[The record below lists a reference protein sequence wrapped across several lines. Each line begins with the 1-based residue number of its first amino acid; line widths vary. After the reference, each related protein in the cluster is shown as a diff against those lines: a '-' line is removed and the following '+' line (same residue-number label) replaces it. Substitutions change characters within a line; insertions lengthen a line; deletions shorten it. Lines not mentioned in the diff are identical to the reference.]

1 MSEPPRSLVDVKDA
15 YIAEARQAA
24 TRSMAQV
31 AQTGLTPD
39 MLSISGVLLCIAGS
53 VALYFVDEAWW
64 LYLLGA
70 ALYVIGAI
78 MDILDGALAR
88 AGGKGTPFGAFL
100 DSTLDRVGE
109 AFMLG
114 AAALVFARD
123 GKTWAVA
130 IAFAAVVGSLLVSYT
145 RAKAETIGLKGDVG
159 FGSRVERVAVL
170 GIGVAL
176 GFGRGAAVGGARP
189 DADGLGDRGAARAPR
204 AHAAPRSQHQHHVG
218 AGPDRPTCNLHP
230 VGAGPDRPG
239 CC

>member
-176 GFGRGAAVGGARP
+176 G
-189 DADGLGDRGAARAPR
+189 
-204 AHAAPRSQHQHHVG
+204 SVG
-218 AGPDRPTCNLHP
+218 ALPWAVLVLMLMAWVTVVQRVLYVRTQLRDRSTNIT
-230 VGAGPDRPG
+230 
-239 CC
+239 